1 MVILINIIYFLL
13 FSIFRY
19 FIKNMFNQLL
29 NQTRIS
35 WNLPKLDPISI
46 KTIISALEEATN
58 DLFPT
63 KKVSS
68 LQELR
73 QLLDTNYLEFVNRMH
88 QQGKRDIYKKTTE
101 KMIEEILSVLKP
113 EKGKAVEVSTN
124 TEIPKMSV
132 DSGVGTQEIHPGHTE
147 KSHSNM
153 TGRGEN
159 QLLWES
165 ELLSTQSE
173 PLPKL
178 SLDHDTRQHL
188 IGTFGNETHLK
199 EEHLSKLPKQ
209 SPEDISDLI

>member
-1 MVILINIIYFLL
+1 
-13 FSIFRY
+13 
-19 FIKNMFNQLL
+19 MFNQLL

-46 KTIISALEEATN
+46 KTIISELEEATN

-101 KMIEEILSVLKP
+101 KMIEEILGVLKP
-113 EKGKAVEVSTN
+113 EKGKPQEVGTS

-132 DSGVGTQEIHPGHTE
+132 VSGVGTQEIHPGHTE
-147 KSHSNM
+147 KAH
-153 TGRGEN
+153 
-159 QLLWES
+159 
-165 ELLSTQSE
+165 
-173 PLPKL
+173 
-178 SLDHDTRQHL
+178 
-188 IGTFGNETHLK
+188 
-199 EEHLSKLPKQ
+199 
-209 SPEDISDLI
+209 